1 MSKNTIAVIQLA
13 PGEVGYYDELS
24 RIHLTIGHPTEAV
37 EAGTNCTQLRHSV
50 RSGRLRLVSGS
61 LGAEVPPFK
70 FVKRGERYFLA
81 HNDNAAP
88 SIVVAKPKE
97 ETAEIKAVEAPAKAE
112 AVKEE
117 PVVEEVKETK
127 KSTKKAKA
135 EEAVAEEAVTEEA
148 PAKEEKKTAKKTT
161 KKAKKDDAEEKTAE

>member
-97 ETAEIKAVEAPAKAE
+97 ETAEVKAVEVPAKAE

-117 PVVEEVKETK
+117 PVIEEVKETK

-135 EEAVAEEAVTEEA
+135 EEAVTEEA
-148 PAKEEKKTAKKTT
+148 PAKEEKKQAKKTT
-161 KKAKKDDAEEKTAE
+161 KKAKKDDAEENAAE

>member
-97 ETAEIKAVEAPAKAE
+97 ETAEVKAVEAPAKAE
-112 AVKEE
+112 ASKEE

-135 EEAVAEEAVTEEA
+135 EEAVAEEA
-148 PAKEEKKTAKKTT
+148 PAKEEKKPAKKTT
-161 KKAKKDDAEEKTAE
+161 KKAKKDDAEEKAAE

>member
-37 EAGTNCTQLRHSV
+37 EVGTNCTQLRHSV

-97 ETAEIKAVEAPAKAE
+97 ETAEVKAVEAPAKAE

-135 EEAVAEEAVTEEA
+135 EEAVTEEA
-148 PAKEEKKTAKKTT
+148 PAKEEKKPAKKTT
-161 KKAKKDDAEEKTAE
+161 KKAKKDDAEEKAAE

>member
-97 ETAEIKAVEAPAKAE
+97 ETAEVKAVEVPTKAE

-117 PVVEEVKETK
+117 PVIEEVKETK

-135 EEAVAEEAVTEEA
+135 EEAVTEEA
-148 PAKEEKKTAKKTT
+148 PAKEEKKPAKKTT
-161 KKAKKDDAEEKTAE
+161 KKAKKDDAEEKAAE